1 MNKSIKQKEKEHQKI
16 RIDGFEELIALLDST
31 CLYFWQYTSR
41 HNKTQLSN
49 HIPLKPKILIGYSTP
64 AYGGL
69 KVLLK
74 DQKTRTENAQGDM
87 DARVREAFSIPKG
100 WPQIVANNSSIT
112 RVLRYYIGRN
122 FRSNNGYSFIPQTHN
137 GKKEKRTQ
145 INSRYL
151 CVMDCMFAISLTNL
165 NFLISYITRVT
176 KLLTVSLQ
184 KHVLLITSLINIVL
198 TNEFDTVSLR

>member
-1 MNKSIKQKEKEHQKI
+1 MPY
-16 RIDGFEELIALLDST
+16 LI
-31 CLYFWQYTSR
+31 
-41 HNKTQLSN
+41 LSVCTFGN
-49 HIPLKPKILIGYSTP
+49 IHPGTTKPNLVIIYSTP

-69 KVLLK
+69 KVLLT

-165 NFLISYITRVT
+165 NILISYITRVT

-184 KHVLLITSLINIVL
+184 KHVLFITSLINIVL